1 MRFVAIDLETACA
14 SWDSICQVG
23 ISLYENGREV
33 ESFCTLVNPECAFDQ
48 MNIGVHGITEDAV
61 IDAPLFRSVVGEI
74 EAYLRNEIV
83 VSHGNFDRTALGGAY
98 LKIGRALPD
107 CVWIDSVD
115 LAKWAWPD
123 QPRPGG
129 YRLAALAEGL
139 GITFDH
145 HDALEDARTAGL
157 VAVAALAVVP
167 ATIEQ
172 AAQFYGRSIGGTQ
185 TKAPT
190 ASFGRRTPML
200 DRKVALKDFAGGEGP
215 LAGHRVI
222 FTGEL
227 SIERGAAAKLANG
240 LGAEC
245 ANSVS
250 RKVTMLVIGGSEPGA
265 AKSSKQVKIEQMI
278 AEGAA
283 IQILSEEA
291 FMALCSQG
299 PVQEPS

>member
-23 ISLYENGREV
+23 IVLYEDGE
-33 ESFCTLVNPECAFDQ
+33 EIEHFSSLVNPQCGFDD
-48 MNIGVHGITEDAV
+48 MNIGVHGITEDMV
-61 IDAPLFRSVVGEI
+61 CDAPTFRAVVGNI
-74 EAYLRNEIV
+74 EAYIRNEIV

-98 LKIGRALPD
+98 QKIGRELPD
-107 CVWIDSVD
+107 CVWIDNVD
-115 LAKWAWPD
+115 LAKRAWPD
-123 QPRPGG
+123 QPRSGG
-129 YRLAALAEGL
+129 YRLATLAEEL
-139 GITFDH
+139 GIVFNH
-145 HDALEDARTAGL
+145 HDALEDARTAGI
-157 VAVAALAVVP
+157 VAIEALHIIP
-167 ATIEQ
+167 ITIER

-185 TKAPT
+185 AKAPT
-190 ASFGRRTPML
+190 ASFGRRAPMP

-215 LAGHRVI
+215 LAGHRVV

-283 IQILSEEA
+283 IQILSEDA
-291 FMALCSQG
+291 FMALCSPG
-299 PVQEPS
+299 VVQEPN